1 MSKKSKK
8 IKQATENPIP
18 EKAIKPSKEEKL
30 FQNISRT
37 LEQFLAG
44 KGYKPLT
51 YDQLL
56 QRLTLPEQ
64 HAPLLH
70 RALNH
75 LIEKG
80 LIEILR
86 GTYIWKQKRP
96 DVVTGIL
103 KVHPRGFGFLKAD
116 DPVQYPEDIFI
127 PKHLTMNAVDG
138 DTVEVVVNNEVYSE
152 KGPEGKVVSILTR
165 GRTHLAGIVI
175 EAPPYGEV
183 LAYAPLLGTSQKIVV
198 YSPEEPLKLGDRI
211 VMEVVEWGSKETA
224 TTSRL
229 SHKIG
234 HISDPGCD
242 IPAAIEEFQLRAS
255 FPVAALEEAQEFGT
269 QVSRKEI
276 ANRED
281 LRELITFTIDP
292 DTAKDFDDALSLT
305 KDSDGKYHL
314 GVHIADVSHYV
325 QPGTA
330 LDKEARIRCNS
341 TYFPAF
347 VVPMLPHEL
356 SSNLCSLKA
365 NVNRLTAS
373 VLMTFDPTG
382 ELIDYRLTRA
392 VIKSS
397 KRFTYREA
405 KKVLDG
411 QLKSI
416 HAPTLHLMVEL
427 CGHLKKKRYE
437 RGSIEFSLPDLVVIV
452 DEKGVPSKM
461 DNVEYDI
468 THQLVEEFM
477 LKANELVAT
486 HLTKQGKGLTYR
498 IHEEPAEENM
508 KDFSLL
514 ARAFGYQLSETPK
527 LGELQKMFDEAIHTP
542 YGQYLATSYIRRM
555 RLAIYSPDNIG
566 HYGLGLSH
574 YCHFTSPIR
583 RYVDL
588 VVHRILFGS
597 PEEREHLELV
607 SLNCS
612 DQERI
617 SAKAESSVV
626 LLKKLRL
633 LDSYHRIDPKR
644 QYEAVVTRV
653 KPFGVFFEVMEFML
667 ESYLHVSELESDYF
681 TFDEATHQLKG
692 TRHGKN
698 YVSGDRILVMVKE
711 IDLTTQESSWYLVPD
726 TVQHKRKEK
735 KSFKDSDRSKEG
747 PEREAPPLKERAS
760 VAAFFA
766 SKKKPKGTVFGK
778 ASSKGKSGN
787 SQDKGGKMKKRKR

>member
-8 IKQATENPIP
+8 ITTSQETPV
-18 EKAIKPSKEEKL
+18 KPTKEEKL
-30 FQNISRT
+30 FHNISRT
-37 LEQFLAG
+37 VEQFLSG

-51 YDQLL
+51 YEQLI

-70 RALNH
+70 RALNQ
-75 LIEKG
+75 LIQQG
-80 LIEILR
+80 LIETSKN
-86 GTYIWKQKRP
+86 TYVWKQKKV
-96 DVVTGIL
+96 DVVTGVL
-103 KVHPRGFGFLKAD
+103 RVHPRGFGFLKAD
-116 DPVQYPEDIFI
+116 DPTQYSEDIFV
-127 PKHLTMNAVDG
+127 PKHLTMSAVDG
-138 DTVEVVVNNEVYSE
+138 DTVEVVVNNEVVSE
-152 KGPEGKVVSILTR
+152 KGPEGKVVSILNR

-175 EAPPYGEV
+175 EAPQHGEV
-183 LAYAPLLGTSQKIVV
+183 LAYAPLLGSSQKIAVFSDV
-198 YSPEEPLKLGDRI
+198 EPLKLGDRI

-224 TTSRL
+224 TTTRL

-234 HISDPGCD
+234 HIDDPSCD
-242 IPAAIEEFQLRAS
+242 IPAAIEEFQLRSS
-255 FPVAALEEAQEFGT
+255 FPVAALEEAQSYGK

-281 LRELITFTIDP
+281 LRHLTTFTIDP

-305 KDSDGKYHL
+305 KDEKGRYHL
-314 GVHIADVSHYV
+314 GVHIADVSYYV

-330 LDKEARIRCNS
+330 LDKEARLRCNS
-341 TYFPAF
+341 TYFPGF

-365 NVNRLTAS
+365 DVNRLTAS
-373 VLMTFDPTG
+373 VLMVFDPTG
-382 ELIDYRLTRA
+382 ELIDYRITRS
-392 VIKSS
+392 VIKSA
-397 KRFTYREA
+397 KRFTYRDA

-411 QLKSI
+411 ESKSA

-427 CGHLKKKRYE
+427 CGHLKRKRYE
-437 RGSIEFSLPDLVVIV
+437 RGSIEFSLPDLIVLV
-452 DEKGVPSKM
+452 DEKGVPHKM
-461 DNVEYDI
+461 DNIEYDI

-486 HLTKQGKGLTYR
+486 HLTKQGHGLTYR

-508 KDFSLL
+508 KDFSFL

-527 LGELQKMFDEAIHTP
+527 LGELQKMFDEAVHTS

-566 HYGLGLSH
+566 HFGLGLSH

-607 SLNCS
+607 CLNCS

-617 SAKAESSVV
+617 SAKAETSVV
-626 LLKKLRL
+626 ILKKLRL
-633 LDSYHRIDPKR
+633 LDTYHRKEPRR

-653 KPFGVFFEVMEFML
+653 KPFGIFFEVMEFMI

-711 IDLTTQESSWYLVPD
+711 IDLTTQESSWHLVPES
-726 TVQHKRKEK
+726 VQHEVKGK
-735 KSFKDSDRSKEG
+735 KSFKETS
-747 PEREAPPLKERAS
+747 PEKRAS
-760 VAAFFA
+760 ASAYFA
-766 SKKKPKGTVFGK
+766 SKKAPK
-778 ASSKGKSGN
+778 SKGKFQYGIGKTSTAKKSSGN
-787 SQDKGGKMKKRKR
+787 KKRKGKR

>member
-1 MSKKSKK
+1 MAKKSKK
-8 IKQATENPIP
+8 NDSP
-18 EKAIKPSKEEKL
+18 EEKPRKPTKEDKL
-30 FQNISRT
+30 FQNITRT
-37 LEQFLAG
+37 LEQFLG
-44 KGYKPLT
+44 GRGYKPST
-51 YDQLL
+51 FEQLQ

-64 HAPLLH
+64 HIPLLH
-70 RALNH
+70 RALNA
-75 LIEKG
+75 LIQQG
-80 LIEILR
+80 LIETLKN
-86 GTYIWKQKRP
+86 TYIWKQKRV
-96 DVVTGIL
+96 DVVTGVL
-103 KVHPRGFGFLKAD
+103 RVHPRGFGFLKAD
-116 DPVQYPEDIFI
+116 DPVQYPEDVFV

-175 EAPPYGEV
+175 EAPKFGEV
-183 LAYAPLLGTSQKIVV
+183 IAYAPLLGTSQKIVV
-198 YSPEEPLKLGDRI
+198 HSTEEPLNLGDRI
-211 VMEVVEWGSKETA
+211 VMEVVEWGTKETA
-224 TTSRL
+224 TTTRL

-234 HISDPGCD
+234 HIADPTCD
-242 IPAAIEEFQLRAS
+242 IPAAIEEFQLRSS
-255 FPVAALEEAQEFGT
+255 FPVAVLEEAQSFGK

-281 LRELITFTIDP
+281 LRTLTTFTIDP

-305 KDSDGKYHL
+305 KDDTGRYHL
-314 GVHIADVSHYV
+314 GVHIADVSYYV
-325 QPGTA
+325 QPGSA
-330 LDKEARIRCNS
+330 LDKEARTRCNS
-341 TYFPAF
+341 TYFPGF

-365 NVNRLTAS
+365 DVNRLTAS

-382 ELIDYRLTRA
+382 ELIDYRITRS
-392 VIKSS
+392 VIKSA
-397 KRFTYREA
+397 KRFSYREA

-411 QLKSI
+411 ELKSA
-416 HAPTLHLMVEL
+416 HAPTMHLMVEL
-427 CGHLKKKRYE
+427 CGLLKKKRYE

-452 DEKGVPSKM
+452 DPQGVPTKM
-461 DNVEYDI
+461 DHVEYDI

-508 KDFSLL
+508 KDFSFL

-527 LGELQKMFDEAIHTP
+527 LSELQRMFDEAVHTA

-612 DQERI
+612 DQERV
-617 SAKAESSVV
+617 SAKAETSVV

-633 LDSYHRIDPKR
+633 LETYHKADPRR

-653 KPFGVFFEVMEFML
+653 KPFGIFFEVMEFMI

-711 IDLTTQESSWYLVPD
+711 IDLTTQESSWYLVPES
-726 TVQHKRKEK
+726 TQHEQREK
-735 KSFKDSDRSKEG
+735 KSFKELPKE
-747 PEREAPPLKERAS
+747 KRAS
-760 VAAFFA
+760 AAGYFA
-766 SKKKPKGTVFGK
+766 SKKQKTPNPQGKWEQAKTHEKGRHK
-778 ASSKGKSGN
+778 KKQSHA
-787 SQDKGGKMKKRKR
+787 KRKRKGN